1 MDLSDFL
8 PKKFKSNSD
17 TKDKNESSS
26 KNKLTKDNIDLN
38 AFLPTEFGKRKSE
51 KKYYNKKNENI
62 LDTKPT
68 NSAKEDISGS
78 SKISSQISEEEKTE
92 QTQAQEVT
100 SARNNITSQKPK
112 NSNFDDETDEDDY
125 DPLEDFEP
133 LPITNM
139 AKLASGSKAISA
151 MAIDPSGSRMITGD
165 YAYDLKFYDFNG
177 MDSTLR
183 PFKDIEPSE
192 GNRIKDLKFS
202 LSGGH
207 ILLAPGNSQA
217 KILDRDGKEVEQCV
231 KGDMYLRDL
240 KLTMGHIGELTCC
253 QWHPTDHYTYL
264 TASEDGTV
272 RVWEVESSRK
282 QKSIIII
289 KSGPRAQRS
298 VVTAASFSQ
307 DGKYIAAASRDGAL
321 ALWPSN
327 GPFISPSHKLEKA
340 HEPNTDTSHI
350 LFSQMEHNFYTRGG
364 DGTVKLW
371 DIRNFKSPVL
381 RASNLPTN
389 YSETNLSFSPD
400 EKLIV
405 TGSSGLK
412 TGESGRLNFLDKTS
426 LEIVKSFE
434 VGSSSVIKTF
444 WHPTLNQIAT
454 GSGDGS
460 LNLFYDPE
468 HSKKGALLCVNRQ
481 PRKIQVDEIS
491 YDPYIITP
499 DDDKEIV
506 ELPKRVKTKKRS
518 DPVASQRPDLPVNG
532 QGHGGRVGTN
542 YTNFMMKHLMKD
554 NTRFEDP
561 REAILRH
568 AKEAEENPFWV
579 APAYQQTQ
587 PKALF
592 NENQEEE
599 PKKERKT
606 SDSSKKS
613 A

>member
-1 MDLSDFL
+1 
-8 PKKFKSNSD
+8 
-17 TKDKNESSS
+17 
-26 KNKLTKDNIDLN
+26 
-38 AFLPTEFGKRKSE
+38 
-51 KKYYNKKNENI
+51 
-62 LDTKPT
+62 
-68 NSAKEDISGS
+68 
-78 SKISSQISEEEKTE
+78 
-92 QTQAQEVT
+92 
-100 SARNNITSQKPK
+100 
-112 NSNFDDETDEDDY
+112 
-125 DPLEDFEP
+125 
-133 LPITNM
+133 
-139 AKLASGSKAISA
+139 
-151 MAIDPSGSRMITGD
+151 
-165 YAYDLKFYDFNG
+165 
-177 MDSTLR
+177 
-183 PFKDIEPSE
+183 
-192 GNRIKDLKFS
+192 
-202 LSGGH
+202 
-207 ILLAPGNSQA
+207 
-217 KILDRDGKEVEQCV
+217 
-231 KGDMYLRDL
+231 
-240 KLTMGHIGELTCC
+240 
-253 QWHPTDHYTYL
+253 
-264 TASEDGTV
+264 
-272 RVWEVESSRK
+272 
-282 QKSIIII
+282 
-289 KSGPRAQRS
+289 
-298 VVTAASFSQ
+298 
-307 DGKYIAAASRDGAL
+307 
-321 ALWPSN
+321 
-327 GPFISPSHKLEKA
+327 
-340 HEPNTDTSHI
+340 
-350 LFSQMEHNFYTRGG
+350 
-364 DGTVKLW
+364 
-371 DIRNFKSPVL
+371 
-381 RASNLPTN
+381 
-389 YSETNLSFSPD
+389 
-400 EKLIV
+400 
-405 TGSSGLK
+405 
-412 TGESGRLNFLDKTS
+412 LDKTS

-468 HSKKGALLCVNRQ
+468 HSKKGALLCVNSQ
-481 PRKIQVDEIS
+481 PRKIQFDEIS